1 MKQVFVFLLI
11 IVSLVLY
18 SCDKNRVYEK
28 NIRIPDAAWDRNNI
42 LEFGTEI
49 NDLTLS
55 YNFFV
60 NIRNTTGYKS
70 ANIYFFISTTFPSG
84 EVAHDTLECFL
95 ADVRGKWLGRGYGK
109 LKESHILFKSRF
121 RFPQAGKYKFEVEQG
136 MRVDTLYGITDMG
149 IRIEKAEQLPGVN

>member
-1 MKQVFVFLLI
+1 MKNIPLLFLLI
-11 IVSLVLY
+11 PIILLS

-42 LEFGTEI
+42 LGFDTEI

-60 NIRNTTGYKS
+60 NIRNTTGYKD

-136 MRVDTLYGITDMG
+136 MRVDTLIGITDIG
-149 IRIEKAEQLPGVN
+149 IRIEKAEK

>member
-1 MKQVFVFLLI
+1 MKIIPLPFLI
-11 IVSLVLY
+11 ILILAFSA
-18 SCDKNRVYEK
+18 CDKNRVYEK
-28 NIRIPDAAWDRNNI
+28 NIMIHDASWDRNNI
-42 LEFGTEI
+42 LEFDTEI

-60 NIRNTTGYKS
+60 NIRNTTNYKD

-109 LKESHILFKSRF
+109 MKESHILFKSRF
-121 RFPQAGKYKFEVEQG
+121 RFPQAGRYKFEVEQG

-149 IRIEKAEQLPGVN
+149 IRIEKAEQLP